1 MSNVNLI
8 PTTKIAAGSTGVTGN
23 AQALQGSQTSGVLAG
38 AGTGMAANFWDMI
51 IAQFTS
57 TEAKAA
63 TPATTG
69 ITNNIPAFTTTDKKP
84 VAQNDN
90 PLAMLQIALA
100 AQPVDAQGNIV
111 LDTTVSPEKIQSKL
125 DLTNQI
131 IDHLKTMLP
140 EGSTGKDGL
149 LKTILSKLQAKS
161 DTLQASLSVL
171 SGGVI
176 TKDTPVED
184 IPLPMMIALG
194 LDPSEISKVSAKI
207 QALEEKLGREITVE
221 DLIAGVGGLIPP
233 SPENAVIVVKGTRDA
248 QGNIIDSIDENSEPT
263 DDLAT
268 QLNAM
273 DVGSGDDD
281 SETGLT
287 NSVKDEAATPKKD
300 SGLLLKDAPDVK
312 ADAAPVNVSVKKD
325 NAAFKENFVN
335 MLNSLKAQQGDML
348 FPATTFGAQTDAAIF
363 QPYGMNG
370 SPTLSFGTTAQAA
383 NMITSATVA
392 GQAHPAT
399 QLVAAALAKSA
410 KGGENST
417 INLRLDPPELGNV
430 SIRLSFGKDKAVKAH
445 ITVEKPET
453 FMMLQREGHMLERAL
468 QSAGLDTTTQGQ
480 AISFELA
487 QDNSAFRHNNNGE
500 GNDNFGGGSSGSQNA
515 GAVDE
520 IIQSSVTWQVDPSTG
535 HVRYNIMA

>member
-1 MSNVNLI
+1 MSNI
-8 PTTKIAAGSTGVTGN
+8 APIATTKIAAGSN
-23 AQALQGSQTSGVLAG
+23 APAPQALQGSQTSGVLAG
-38 AGTGMAANFWDMI
+38 AGAGMAANFWDMI
-51 IAQFTS
+51 VSQFTS
-57 TEAKAA
+57 TDAKAS

-69 ITNNIPAFTTTDKKP
+69 ITNVQTKPA
-84 VAQNDN
+84 AQNDN

-100 AQPVDAQGNIV
+100 SQPLDAQGNIV

-140 EGSTGKDGL
+140 EGSTSKDGL
-149 LKTILSKLQAKS
+149 LKNILSKLQAKS
-161 DTLQASLSVL
+161 DTLQASLSAL
-171 SGGVI
+171 NGGVI

-194 LDPSEISKVSAKI
+194 LDPSEITKVTAKI

-233 SPENAVIVVKGTRDA
+233 SPENAALVIKSTTGAEITL
-248 QGNIIDSIDENSEPT
+248 DENAEPT
-263 DDLAT
+263 DDLAA

-273 DVGSGDDD
+273 DVGSGDAEQQDT
-281 SETGLT
+281 EAGLT
-287 NSVKDEAATPKKD
+287 NSVKDESPATKKEG
-300 SGLLLKDAPDVK
+300 GLLLKDAPADVK
-312 ADAAPVNVSVKKD
+312 ADSAPAPDAPVKKD
-325 NAAFKENFVN
+325 NAAFKESFVN
-335 MLNSLKAQQGDML
+335 MLNSLKAQQGDIL
-348 FPATTFGAQTDAAIF
+348 FPATMFGTQTDAAIF
-363 QPYGMNG
+363 QPYGMSG
-370 SPTLSFGTTAQAA
+370 SPSLSFGTTAQAA

-399 QLVAAALAKSA
+399 QLVAATLTKSA

-430 SIRLSFGKDKAVKAH
+430 SVRLSFGKDKAVKAH
-445 ITVEKPET
+445 VTVEKPET
-453 FMMLQREGHMLERAL
+453 FMMLQRESHMLERAL
-468 QSAGLDTTTQGQ
+468 QSAGLDTTQGQ
-480 AISFELA
+480 SISFELA

-500 GNDNFGGGSSGSQNA
+500 SNDNFGGGGSSSQNV
-515 GAVDE
+515 GAADE
-520 IIQSSVTWQVDPSTG
+520 IVQSSVTWQVDPSTG